1 MPKNVNA
8 VLTFIFKWWHQFIY
22 IKRKKASQSWKG
34 KVILNCFIMDFHNI
48 NPMLRSGISKLFK
61 STSRYFSVARVLLL
75 SMSTFPVVP
84 PFIGNCSLPPL
95 LKGKKESLAGSGG
108 FHCLPPAAPEPVK
121 ACWLSAQSPISIARP
136 WGRLRCRGTWGKD
149 AQCFCCSSQ
158 ELCLPGGQTH
168 WSNKFRA
175 RVHPAWDKDS
185 TDCHVQWAVYS
196 QSSSTTLIS
205 PDCHHKRAAL
215 LKIITCTTP
224 RKRPLENRIM

>member
-136 WGRLRCRGTWGKD
+136 WGRLRCRGTWGKMHNASAAAARSCAYLGD
-149 AQCFCCSSQ
+149 RLTEATSLGQECIQPGTRTAQIAMCSGPS
-158 ELCLPGGQTH
+158 T
-168 WSNKFRA
+168 A
-175 RVHPAWDKDS
+175 RVPAPHW
-185 TDCHVQWAVYS
+185 
-196 QSSSTTLIS
+196 
-205 PDCHHKRAAL
+205 
-215 LKIITCTTP
+215 
-224 RKRPLENRIM
+224 